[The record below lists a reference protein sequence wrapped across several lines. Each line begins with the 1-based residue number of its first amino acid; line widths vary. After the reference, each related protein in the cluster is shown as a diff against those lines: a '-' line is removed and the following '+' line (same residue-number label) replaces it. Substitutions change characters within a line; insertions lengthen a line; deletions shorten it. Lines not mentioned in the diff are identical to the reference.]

1 MIFGRKEIEGKGD
14 EKSRLSYSLPA
25 YITSANLR
33 NPNDPSL
40 PSFLEACKAGSR
52 ELVKNLAQTRDGTD
66 GSLTLG
72 LTKAAE
78 ADNVAVVL
86 YLLESG
92 VRWDTYTLQR
102 AKSIE
107 VFEVLFNHGFTMND
121 HLPQS
126 SILLTSA
133 ILRNN
138 EPLIKWL
145 LSHGA
150 RPDPNS
156 DTALNS
162 AAAISTSAIF
172 DLLLTNGA
180 NLSNAIP
187 LHSAA
192 GASSPSRPGER
203 VPMLQHLIKLGLDPN
218 ADDNDSSWRGK
229 GQVLRYADQWG
240 VVTEEVKCLLE
251 HGADPYAK
259 GRWGR
264 SAIQDAIR
272 RDRVGLVEEYRKYRK
287 PGTYIF

>member
-1 MIFGRKEIEGKGD
+1 MMFGRKDIEEKGN
-14 EKSRLSYSLPA
+14 EKSRPNYSLPA
-25 YITSANLR
+25 YIASANLR
-33 NPNDPSL
+33 NPYDPSL
-40 PSFLEACKAGSR
+40 PSFLEACKAGGR

-86 YLLESG
+86 YLLENG
-92 VRWDTYTLQR
+92 ARWDTNTLQR

-107 VFEVLFNHGFTMND
+107 VFEVLLNHGFTMND
-121 HLPQS
+121 NLPQS
-126 SILLTSA
+126 FIVLTSA
-133 ILRNN
+133 IHRNN

-150 RPDPNS
+150 RPDPNTDNILS
-156 DTALNS
+156 S
-162 AAAISTSAIF
+162 AAAKSTPAIF

-192 GASSPSRPGER
+192 GGSLPSRPGER

-229 GQVLRYADQWG
+229 GQVLRHADQWG

-251 HGADPYAK
+251 HGADPYAEGK
-259 GRWGR
+259 WGR

-287 PGTYIF
+287 PYLS